1 MAFCRNCGN
10 KLSDNAAFCSR
21 CGNAVAGNSAN
32 NTAQSQKMYEEFIP
46 ALGLGKRTVFTE
58 NSLIFGTE
66 EYAYSQLNPIT
77 LLTAATFVTNG
88 VAQTT
93 TESGL
98 TLSLGYNYKDNDRF
112 SRALTY
118 ANEQIDKAHGKTKN
132 YKYILQSPAGSKIEV
147 YDDYIMLYYIKSE
160 STKGSESVNVI
171 SKGFGG
177 TGKGFGGKLMGGL
190 GKAIDT
196 VGNVTTALGNT
207 TKGGVTGNIILFSDL
222 NIQIKA
228 DTLIINEYSIP
239 IGQQNMDLANEIVAY
254 IEAELEAEKSN
265 PKVPPIEEEI
275 WEPIKGNAQVFPL
288 YGEVLEIPQNMDI
301 FNSYRLKFKELGQ
314 KYADR
319 AKAQYNLKIRDFP
332 SFVEFFPKIY
342 TENLTPIVQRAVDIL
357 VSEGIWTVTFESLMD
372 QQTDN
377 FHHAIDDYNAILES
391 ANLTIQRNQ
400 EAVAGIT
407 SLVPNLVGGG
417 FGLKG
422 AVKGIAMAGVF
433 NAVRD
438 GIENSAIKN
447 AANIS
452 PAQQAE
458 LFGRIKPD
466 NIFCHIFADYGNVF
480 ISLIHILTQNG
491 QDIWFQTS
499 QANEQGKNIF
509 KNLSN
514 PNFPQDKVLGALIG
528 LIKLSP
534 YHPEYYEFA
543 ESHFGKSEEVTKIK
557 AYFGYDD

>member
-66 EYAYSQLNPIT
+66 EYAYSQLNQIT

-160 STKGSESVNVI
+160 STKGTESVNVI

-239 IGQQNMDLANEIVAY
+239 IGQQNMDLAKEIVAY

-265 PKVPPIEEEI
+265 PKVPPIEQEL
-275 WEPIKGNAQVFPL
+275 WEPIKGNAQAFPL
-288 YGEVLEIPQNMDI
+288 YGEILEIPQNMDI

-377 FHHAIDDYNAILES
+377 FHHAIDDYNTILET

-447 AANIS
+447 AANIN

-458 LFGRIKPD
+458 LFRRIEPD
-466 NIFCHIFADYGNVF
+466 NLFCSMLVDYGGVF
-480 ISLIHILTQNG
+480 ISLIRILIQNG
-491 QDIWFQTS
+491 QDIWYQTTQVDQQS
-499 QANEQGKNIF
+499 KNIF

-528 LIKLSP
+528 LLKLNP
-534 YHPEYYEFA
+534 YNPEYYEFA
-543 ESHFGKSEEVTKIK
+543 ESHFGKSEEVARIK